1 MSCPTVDQ
9 ASKQNFVVNIQDSEF
24 GKLVVWW
31 RERDIII
38 EDYLCF
44 FMYHSGLAVRPV
56 PYKFNKLKNLWIPPF
71 RAKSPQDI
79 YVWQDSAKNSG
90 SGHLPNYWLS
100 VFSGFTAGFYMNA
113 NGIILARKVRP
124 YNNPFIKWNDDWHHI
139 FETKRLKRLSIS
151 KAAQSIANWRG
162 VSLYQQLCFFDHV
175 SCILGS
181 STTFLK
187 L

>member
-1 MSCPTVDQ
+1 MVLWKEVRSWLLSWFFL
-9 ASKQNFVVNIQDSEF
+9 AN
-24 GKLVVWW
+24 W
-31 RERDIII
+31 RENIDRSSVTISKKQ
-38 EDYLCF
+38 E
-44 FMYHSGLAVRPV
+44 S
-56 PYKFNKLKNLWIPPF
+56 NLWITLF
-71 RAKSPQDI
+71 RAKSPQDT

-139 FETKRLKRLSIS
+139 FETKRLKRPSIS
-151 KAAQSIANWRG
+151 KAAQSIAIIEG
-162 VSLYQQLCFFDHV
+162 VSHCLSSWV
-175 SCILGS
+175 SLIVFCILGS